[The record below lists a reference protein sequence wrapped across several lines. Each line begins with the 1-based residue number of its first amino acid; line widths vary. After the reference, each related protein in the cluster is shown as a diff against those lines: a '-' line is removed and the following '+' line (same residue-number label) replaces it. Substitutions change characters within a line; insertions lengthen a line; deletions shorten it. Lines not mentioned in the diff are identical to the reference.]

1 MTSAAVLIED
11 GGICP
16 LFFVLAVENLTAQ
29 VLSPPGICHVR
40 PKKKMLIILKGAWVH
55 LELID
60 S

>member
-1 MTSAAVLIED
+1 MTSTAELIED
-11 GGICP
+11 GAFA
-16 LFFVLAVENLTAQ
+16 LFFFVLAVENLTAQ